1 MKLKQLLP
9 TLLLLIFSLAAFA
22 QNENAFAS
30 IGKKGKV
37 LTLTKGQYNET
48 FDADSIQQ
56 IGSSLINVRTMKVV
70 KLLTDD
76 ESRKRLEGE
85 KHSRFL
91 SLDPLARS
99 FPWNSPYSYAENDVI
114 RAIDLDG
121 AEKYIVI
128 NLFDHNRYLGT
139 TVFKAED
146 VNKNLVNLNL
156 YDSKSKTK
164 YNAFNK
170 VVMNYNTETKT
181 ITNIIGSEK
190 DLSNWETTV
199 LNKQGEDVTANVR
212 PNTKEFGLSI
222 TDNRYDFS
230 GAPGTGATSVNTTL
244 FTKHFHLMNASD
256 FIVPLASINSKQMTT
271 QMGESEVGKAVNSG
285 DLKLKSVV
293 LIFRTQADKDKYGD
307 KLSQMTKG
315 IYGDGTN
322 VSSVV
327 NKKYLDASD
336 KKNKQKHSFGVA
348 LQTSTE

>member
-1 MKLKQLLP
+1 MKLKQLFP
-9 TLLLLIFSLAAFA
+9 SLLLLIFSSVAFA
-22 QNENAFAS
+22 QSENPFAS
-30 IGKKGKV
+30 IGKKGKI

-48 FDADSIQQ
+48 FDTDSIQQ
-56 IGSSLINVRTMKVV
+56 IGSSLINVRTLKVV
-70 KLLTDD
+70 KLLNDD
-76 ESRKRLEGE
+76 ESKKRLEGE

-128 NLFDHNRYLGT
+128 NHFDHNRYLGT

-146 VNKNLVNLNL
+146 VNKHLVNLTL

-199 LNKQGEDVTANVR
+199 LNKQGENVTANVI
-212 PNTKEFGLSI
+212 PNTKVFGLSI

-230 GAPGTGATSVNTTL
+230 GAPNATSVNPTL
-244 FTKHFHLMNASD
+244 FTMHFHLMNASH
-256 FIVPLASINSKQMTT
+256 FTVPLASINSKQMTT

-322 VSSVV
+322 VSTVV